1 MQLQK
6 AIKKRR
12 SIRHFKSKKPDWR
25 DILDCLDAT
34 RYAPMAGGYF
44 SLNFL
49 IIDEK
54 DKIEYIAQYSE
65 QKWIKEAKYLVLF
78 ISDPSFIKTLY
89 KEKTKLYLHQQ
100 AGAAA
105 QNFMLSL
112 TEKGLST
119 CWVGHFNEEKIK
131 QKIELT
137 GSKTIEMIF
146 PIGYEKEKPKTRKI
160 MAELFN
166 RVNWNT
172 IGNKRINPPKI
183 IEHYGP
189 LGYQ

>member
-12 SIRHFKSKKPDWR
+12 STRSFKAKKPDWR
-25 DILDCLDAT
+25 DILDCLDTT

-49 IIDEK
+49 IIEEK
-54 DKIEYIAQYSE
+54 STIEYIAQWSE

-78 ISDPSFIKTLY
+78 ISDPSFIKKLY
-89 KEKTKLYLHQQ
+89 GEKTKTYLHQQ

-105 QNFMLSL
+105 QNFMLSIA
-112 TEKGLST
+112 EKGLST
-119 CWVGHFNEEKIK
+119 CWIGHFNEEKIK

-146 PIGYEKEKPKTRKI
+146 PVGYEKEKTKTRKI
-160 MAELFN
+160 MPELFN
-166 RVNWNT
+166 RVNWNI
-172 IGNKRINPPKI
+172 IGNKRINAPKA

-189 LGYQ
+189 LLNN

>member
-6 AIKKRR
+6 SIKKRR
-12 SIRHFKSKKPDWR
+12 SVRSFTSKKPDWR
-25 DILDCLDAT
+25 DILDCLDTT
-34 RYAPMAGGYF
+34 RYAPMAGGYY

-54 DKIEYIAQYSE
+54 DKIDYIAEKSE
-65 QKWIKEAKYLVLF
+65 QKWIKQAKYLVLF

-89 KEKTKLYLHQQ
+89 NERTQMYLHQQ

-112 TEKGLST
+112 AEKKLST
-119 CWVGHFNEEKIK
+119 CWIGHFNEEKIK
-131 QKIELT
+131 QKIGLS
-137 GSKTIEMIF
+137 GSKKIEIIF

-160 MAELFN
+160 MPELFN
-166 RVNWNT
+166 RVNWNI
-172 IGNKRINPPKI
+172 IGNKRINAPKA

-189 LGYQ
+189 LGH